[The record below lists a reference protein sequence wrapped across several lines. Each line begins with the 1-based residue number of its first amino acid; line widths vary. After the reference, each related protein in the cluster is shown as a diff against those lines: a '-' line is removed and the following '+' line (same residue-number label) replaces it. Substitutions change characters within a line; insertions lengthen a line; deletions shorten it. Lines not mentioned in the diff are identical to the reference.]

1 MKSIKSYLIIFFLFN
16 TLSAQEIYEFEID
29 KDVKVIDFIRL
40 NNISIFDFFVLNPKF
55 SNDRL
60 NYKQD
65 DLEKIILVN
74 EKVKIC
80 IKDDYD
86 ENDLIDHKIQKKQ
99 TIESISSMYN
109 ISKELINYYNPN
121 INIKKNNIL
130 KIPKISENLALRND
144 FFSKI
149 PARPNDKLWKISFDY
164 GMNLM
169 LFKEINQGFSIE
181 KNKEL
186 VVIKNDHLKKK
197 TPYHLK
203 INFHFIKL
211 KLKLM
216 LILYFQM
223 TNLVKNRFSN

>member
-1 MKSIKSYLIIFFLFN
+1 MYFF
-16 TLSAQEIYEFEID
+16 
-29 KDVKVIDFIRL
+29 
-40 NNISIFDFFVLNPKF
+40 NPKF

-130 KIPKISENLALRND
+130 KIPKISENLV
-144 FFSKI
+144 SK
-149 PARPNDKLWKISFDY
+149 K
-164 GMNLM
+164 
-169 LFKEINQGFSIE
+169 
-181 KNKEL
+181 
-186 VVIKNDHLKKK
+186 
-197 TPYHLK
+197 
-203 INFHFIKL
+203 
-211 KLKLM
+211 
-216 LILYFQM
+216 
-223 TNLVKNRFSN
+223 

>member
-144 FFSKI
+144 FFSKVHT
-149 PARPNDKLWKISFDY
+149 RPNDKL
-164 GMNLM
+164 
-169 LFKEINQGFSIE
+169 
-181 KNKEL
+181 
-186 VVIKNDHLKKK
+186 
-197 TPYHLK
+197 
-203 INFHFIKL
+203 
-211 KLKLM
+211 
-216 LILYFQM
+216 
-223 TNLVKNRFSN
+223 